1 MPPKKMGGFQKGS
14 KSFAVM
20 HRVWQQPI
28 VLRCF
33 ALLSFS
39 VQGSYTKPG
48 DRPET
53 CLHYSCLNCK
63 LEKPIQY
70 ARSKFGSREI
80 TKTEPFESNKNKH
93 IESAISTMLT
103 DHASCHPDLP
113 SLADLKSLPRPMD
126 IDTIAT
132 DHASVPTS
140 SSPTTPSPGASQL
153 SIGFPPSS

>member
-1 MPPKKMGGFQKGS
+1 M
-14 KSFAVM
+14 
-20 HRVWQQPI
+20 
-28 VLRCF
+28 
-33 ALLSFS
+33 
-39 VQGSYTKPG
+39 
-48 DRPET
+48 
-53 CLHYSCLNCK
+53 CLHYSCRDCK
-63 LEKPIQY
+63 LKKPIQY
-70 ARSKFGSREI
+70 AHSSFNRSEI

-93 IESAISTMLT
+93 MESAIDTMLT